1 MARYVIGG
9 DVGSSG
15 YKTVLLDIET
25 GEIKAAA
32 NVVYEVRWVKPNWAQ
47 QNPGLWKGAF
57 TKATRELLESSEI
70 ASREIEGI
78 AFSGQQ
84 HGAVVVDKDNQPLYE
99 AILWCCQRSEQE
111 CKDIEETAAKK
122 TGKKDA
128 YVEEIGMHAV
138 PGFQGP
144 KVLWI
149 YRHLPGVY
157 KRIEKLLFPKDW
169 LKAEISREKRWATEL
184 SDLSGSGYL
193 RGDGTLSELVME
205 IMKLNSRWIPQ
216 ILPSTSEVG
225 TVSEKIAKEVG
236 LSEATRI
243 FGGGGDN
250 PCSMLGNNAYLLESV
265 GTSGTFSARVKEPIV
280 DGTLHPFIVPDD
292 RFNHPS
298 GPKQP
303 LHCIID
309 AASAIDYMAEKVY
322 GKGRFT
328 YEFLNKVAKNTPPGS
343 KGIIIIPFIHGQRV
357 PYLPQG
363 KLYIK
368 GYDSVKDKKE
378 DLIRAAMEGVAYA
391 MKYGFE
397 LLREGMR
404 RQKIAEPEK
413 ITITGGGSKGEEASQ
428 IRSDVYGK
436 QLINPH
442 TEGAAVGAAYIAAAG
457 VLDESVEEVSARL
470 FERGIQLSLQKPT
483 FVIPR
488 QENIKLYEEGY
499 RRYLEVLEEAVED
512 NFEQKKIASLRSQ

>member
-15 YKTVLLDIET
+15 YKTVLLDIES
-25 GEIKAAA
+25 GEIKATSS
-32 NVVYEVRWVKPNWAQ
+32 VPYEVNWVKPNWAQ
-47 QNPGLWKGAF
+47 QDPSFWKQAF
-57 TKATRELLESSEI
+57 TKATKELLKKQRVKDE
-70 ASREIEGI
+70 EIEGI

-84 HGAVVVDKDNQPLYE
+84 HGAVVVDKDNQPLHE
-99 AILWCCQRSEQE
+99 AILWCCQRSAQE
-111 CKDIEETAAKK
+111 CKDIEEAVAKETAR
-122 TGKKDA
+122 TDT
-128 YVEEIGMHAV
+128 YVKEIGMHAV

-149 YRHLPGVY
+149 YRCLPRVY
-157 KRIEKLLFPKDW
+157 KRTEKLLFPKDW

-205 IMKLNSRWIPQ
+205 IMKINSRWIPE
-216 ILPSTSEVG
+216 ILPSSSQVG

-236 LSEATRI
+236 LNEDTRI

-250 PCSMLGNNAYLLESV
+250 PCSMLGNNAYLLESM
-265 GTSGTFSARVKEPIV
+265 GTSGTFSARVKQPIV

-309 AASAIDYMAEKVY
+309 AASAIDYIAQKVY
-322 GKGRFT
+322 GKGKFT
-328 YEFLNKVAKNTPPGS
+328 HEMLNKVAQNTPPGS

-368 GYDSVKDKKE
+368 GYDPAKGKKE
-378 DLIRAAMEGVAYA
+378 DLIRAVMEGVAYA

-397 LLREGMR
+397 LLRQGMR
-404 RQKIAEPEK
+404 KQKIAEPAR

-436 QLINPH
+436 ELINPH

-457 VLDESVEEVSARL
+457 VLDEPVEKVSARL

-499 RRYLEVLEEAVED
+499 RGYLEVLEEALEN
-512 NFEQKKIASLRSQ
+512 NFEQKPLI

>member
-47 QNPGLWKGAF
+47 QDPGLWKQAF
-57 TKATRELLESSEI
+57 TKATKELLESSEI

-111 CKDIEETAAKK
+111 CKDIEETLARE
-122 TGKKDA
+122 TGRKDA
-128 YVEEIGMHAV
+128 YVKEIGMHAV

-149 YRHLPGVY
+149 YRHLPHIY
-157 KRIEKLLFPKDW
+157 KRTEKLLFPKDW
-169 LKAEISREKRWATEL
+169 LKTEISREKRWATEL

-236 LSEATRI
+236 LNKATRI
-243 FGGGGDN
+243 PVACWVTMPLFWRVWVPQGLFPPGLNSPLWMELYTLLLFPMIDLIIPLGRGSLYTVL
-250 PCSMLGNNAYLLESV
+250 SML
-265 GTSGTFSARVKEPIV
+265 P
-280 DGTLHPFIVPDD
+280 VP
-292 RFNHPS
+292 
-298 GPKQP
+298 
-303 LHCIID
+303 
-309 AASAIDYMAEKVY
+309 
-322 GKGRFT
+322 
-328 YEFLNKVAKNTPPGS
+328 
-343 KGIIIIPFIHGQRV
+343 
-357 PYLPQG
+357 
-363 KLYIK
+363 
-368 GYDSVKDKKE
+368 
-378 DLIRAAMEGVAYA
+378 
-391 MKYGFE
+391 
-397 LLREGMR
+397 
-404 RQKIAEPEK
+404 
-413 ITITGGGSKGEEASQ
+413 
-428 IRSDVYGK
+428 
-436 QLINPH
+436 
-442 TEGAAVGAAYIAAAG
+442 
-457 VLDESVEEVSARL
+457 
-470 FERGIQLSLQKPT
+470 
-483 FVIPR
+483 
-488 QENIKLYEEGY
+488 
-499 RRYLEVLEEAVED
+499 
-512 NFEQKKIASLRSQ
+512 

>member
-15 YKTVLLDIET
+15 YKAVLLDMET
-25 GEIKAAA
+25 GEVKATAS
-32 NVVYEVRWVKPNWAQ
+32 VVYEVNWVKPSWAQ
-47 QNPGLWKGAF
+47 QDPILWKRAF
-57 TKATRELLESSEI
+57 IKATKRLLKNAGITSKEV
-70 ASREIEGI
+70 EGI

-99 AILWCCQRSEQE
+99 AILWCCQRSAQE
-111 CKDIEETAAKK
+111 CKDIEESVAKETAR
-122 TGKKDA
+122 TDA
-128 YVEEIGMHAV
+128 CVEEIGMHAM

-149 YRHLPGVY
+149 YRYLPQVY
-157 KRIEKLLFPKDW
+157 KRTEQLLFPKDW
-169 LKAEISREKRWATEL
+169 LKTEISREKRWATEL

-193 RGDGTLSELVME
+193 RLDGTLSELVMKV
-205 IMKLNSRWIPQ
+205 MKLNSRWVPE
-216 ILPSTSEVG
+216 ILPSTSQVG
-225 TVSEKIAKEVG
+225 TVSEGIAKKTG
-236 LSEATRI
+236 LDVDTRI

-265 GTSGTFSARVKEPIV
+265 GTSGTFSVRVKQPIV
-280 DGTLHPFIVPDD
+280 DGTLHPFILPDD
-292 RFNHPS
+292 RFNHPR
-298 GPKQP
+298 GPRQP

-309 AASAIDYMAEKVY
+309 AASAIDYIAEKVY

-328 YEFLNKVAKNTPPGS
+328 YEMLNRVARNTPAGS
-343 KGIIIIPFIHGQRV
+343 NGKIIIPFIHGQRV
-357 PYLPQG
+357 PYAPQG

-368 GYDSVKDKKE
+368 GYDPTKDKKE
-378 DLIRAAMEGVAYA
+378 DLIRAVMEGVAYA

-397 LLREGMR
+397 LLQRGMQK
-404 RQKIAEPEK
+404 QKIAEPK
-413 ITITGGGSKGEEASQ
+413 RITITGGGSKGEEASQ

-436 QLINPH
+436 ELINPH

-457 VLDESVEEVSARL
+457 VLDEPVEEVSARL

-488 QENIKLYEEGY
+488 DENIRLYEEGY
-499 RRYLEVLEEAVED
+499 QRYLEILEEAIEN
-512 NFEQKKIASLRSQ
+512 NFEQKW

>member
-15 YKTVLLDIET
+15 YKAVLLDMET
-25 GEIKAAA
+25 GEVKATAS
-32 NVVYEVRWVKPNWAQ
+32 VVYEVNWVKPSWAQ
-47 QNPGLWKGAF
+47 QDPILWKRAF
-57 TKATRELLESSEI
+57 IKATKRLLKNAGI
-70 ASREIEGI
+70 ASKEVEGI

-99 AILWCCQRSEQE
+99 AILWCCQRSAQE
-111 CKDIEETAAKK
+111 CKDIEESVAKETAK
-122 TGKKDA
+122 TDA
-128 YVEEIGMHAV
+128 YVEEIGMHAM

-149 YRHLPGVY
+149 YRHLPQVY
-157 KRIEKLLFPKDW
+157 KRTEQLLFPKDW
-169 LKAEISREKRWATEL
+169 LKTEISREKRWATEL

-193 RGDGTLSELVME
+193 RLDGTLSELVMKV
-205 IMKLNSRWIPQ
+205 MKLNSRWVPE
-216 ILPSTSEVG
+216 ILPSTSQVG
-225 TVSEKIAKEVG
+225 TVSEGIAKKTG
-236 LSEATRI
+236 LDVDTRI

-265 GTSGTFSARVKEPIV
+265 GTSGTFSVRVKQPIV
-280 DGTLHPFIVPDD
+280 DGTLHPFILPDD
-292 RFNHPS
+292 RFNHPR
-298 GPKQP
+298 GPRQP

-309 AASAIDYMAEKVY
+309 AASAIDYIAEKVY
-322 GKGRFT
+322 RKGRFT
-328 YEFLNKVAKNTPPGS
+328 YEMLNRVARNTPAGS
-343 KGIIIIPFIHGQRV
+343 NGKIIIPFIHGQRV
-357 PYLPQG
+357 PYAPQG

-368 GYDSVKDKKE
+368 GYDPTKDKKE
-378 DLIRAAMEGVAYA
+378 DLIRAVMEGVAYA

-397 LLREGMR
+397 LLQRGMQK
-404 RQKIAEPEK
+404 QKIAEPK
-413 ITITGGGSKGEEASQ
+413 RITITGGGSKGEEASQ

-436 QLINPH
+436 ELINPH

-457 VLDESVEEVSARL
+457 VVDEPVEEVSARL

-488 QENIKLYEEGY
+488 DENIRLYEEGY
-499 RRYLEVLEEAVED
+499 QRYLEILEEAIEN
-512 NFEQKKIASLRSQ
+512 NFEQKW